1 MKSCHA
7 IILLCLFSGCA
18 TRKEVKPAS
27 RPEVTSTT
35 VAAEEMPKI
44 RTPETVKGYP
54 VGRYT
59 DPSFPNEMHERHTV
73 YRREQSADW
82 NYHPARP
89 YSLPLGPVT
98 AVSDPSP
105 SYYATTNVEQINA
118 QQKAYAEALLEQN
131 RAMKERI
138 DTLQKNEST
147 IQGLQSEVER
157 LKKELD
163 SKRQS
168 TPPEGN
174 KETRSGDFSF
184 WHAKPDRGED
194 EISDPGEIMLFP
206 RTEAEYQAF
215 LLSQMRLNDEL
226 ARALTAVARR
236 RIQNLLFPFRT
247 CLALITHN
255 LP

>member
-1 MKSCHA
+1 
-7 IILLCLFSGCA
+7 
-18 TRKEVKPAS
+18 
-27 RPEVTSTT
+27 
-35 VAAEEMPKI
+35 
-44 RTPETVKGYP
+44 
-54 VGRYT
+54 
-59 DPSFPNEMHERHTV
+59 
-73 YRREQSADW
+73 
-82 NYHPARP
+82 
-89 YSLPLGPVT
+89 
-98 AVSDPSP
+98 
-105 SYYATTNVEQINA
+105 
-118 QQKAYAEALLEQN
+118 
-131 RAMKERI
+131 
-138 DTLQKNEST
+138 
-147 IQGLQSEVER
+147 
-157 LKKELD
+157 LD